1 MGDINGVFL
10 FAVCR
15 VLRGKS
21 VLNRQTRSH
30 ESVGWLSSAGVPR
43 ASPRLRREVHSGCLM
58 KGLLRLISASRG
70 LLCEL
75 ACFERYVPHYAGI
88 VGSHFKRSH
97 MIRIGAVRC
106 ACQGKLPLFSP
117 WLGVNSAEGR
127 RGHKICLLLHFT
139 GRKIR
144 CL

>member
-1 MGDINGVFL
+1 MCL

-21 VLNRQTRSH
+21 VLNRQTRSP
-30 ESVGWLSSAGVPR
+30 ESVCWLSSAGRPR

-70 LLCEL
+70 LLCEP
-75 ACFERYVPHYAGI
+75 AGFERYVAHYAGI
-88 VGSHFKRSH
+88 VGSRFKHSH
-97 MIRIGAVRC
+97 MIHIGAARC
-106 ACQGKLPLFSP
+106 ACQGKLPPRPP
-117 WLGVNSAEGR
+117 WLGANSAEGH